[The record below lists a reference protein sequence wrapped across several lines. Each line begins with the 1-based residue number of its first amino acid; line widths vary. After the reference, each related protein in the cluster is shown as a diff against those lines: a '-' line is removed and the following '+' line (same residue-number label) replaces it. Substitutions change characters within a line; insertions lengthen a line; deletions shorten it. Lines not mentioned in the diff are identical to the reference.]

1 MLRPRTIIESN
12 KAETGRICRIIV
24 INEQQG
30 HSRNQTYDIE
40 ASTKS
45 PKVFR
50 DSGFLK
56 PCGVRFRKANGIC
69 AGFGGINADDCLLL
83 GLMNWIKQKT
93 IAELSRG

>member
-30 HSRNQTYDIE
+30 HSRSQTYDIE

-56 PCGVRFRKANGIC
+56 PCGSAFARHMVFTRASAVSMR
-69 AGFGGINADDCLLL
+69 
-83 GLMNWIKQKT
+83 T
-93 IAELSRG
+93 IAFCWD